1 MSFRASPELPTK
13 VIQYLKFW
21 YNIYSVCVKQCNK
34 LKFEILYQKYLP
46 LQSYSYIRDNKL
58 YRTKKLQISEL
69 NTETNCTSSVGLH
82 ETLVTV
88 WMHQSLPAP
97 PCIVGA
103 KNLSYYKYLILKKV
117 FKMRHPIIGCTLGCS
132 VPYDD

>member
-21 YNIYSVCVKQCNK
+21 YNIYSVCVKQYNK

-97 PCIVGA
+97 PCIFSTTHNIHILYVQHT
-103 KNLSYYKYLILKKV
+103 YRYLIVSKIL
-117 FKMRHPIIGCTLGCS
+117 R
-132 VPYDD
+132 